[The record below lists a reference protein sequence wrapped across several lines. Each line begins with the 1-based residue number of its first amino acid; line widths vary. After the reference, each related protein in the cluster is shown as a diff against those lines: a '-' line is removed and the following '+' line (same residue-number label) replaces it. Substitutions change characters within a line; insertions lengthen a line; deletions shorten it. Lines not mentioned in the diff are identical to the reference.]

1 MASKVLALD
10 IDGVLIRDKLLLEH
24 VRENCAAYVQKKVP
38 ECKNPRETNRILY
51 LAKGHT
57 AKGLREN
64 FSIDTRDFNKHV
76 YDSSLLD
83 HLGSVINTADFR
95 QDASEILSL
104 AKSGW
109 DVNLFTNAP
118 IEWAGPVADAIGP
131 SVTVQCPSDD
141 FEIYKPDVRAYQW
154 LPDKSACL
162 YVDDSIKNLSTV
174 RWLPSWQPV
183 HFTEGPRDH
192 KPLFPTI
199 GTIWEL
205 GLMVNSIDHLISRK

>member
-10 IDGVLIRDKLLLEH
+10 IDGVIIRDKLLLEH
-24 VRENCAAYVQKKVP
+24 VRENCVSYVQKKLP

-64 FSIDTRDFNKHV
+64 FSVDTKDFNKCV
-76 YDSSLLD
+76 YDRSLLD

-95 QDASEILSL
+95 HDAKEILKL
-104 AKSGW
+104 KNSGW
-109 DVNLFTNAP
+109 NINLFTNAP
-118 IEWAGPVADAIGP
+118 KEWAGTVADAIGP
-131 SVTVQCPSDD
+131 SVTIQCPGDD
-141 FEIYKPDVRAYQW
+141 FDIFKPDIRAYQW
-154 LPDKSACL
+154 LPEETVCL

-183 HFTEGPRDH
+183 HFTEGPKDH
-192 KPLFPTI
+192 KPLYPTI

-205 GLMVNSIDHLISRK
+205 ILMVNSIDQNISQT